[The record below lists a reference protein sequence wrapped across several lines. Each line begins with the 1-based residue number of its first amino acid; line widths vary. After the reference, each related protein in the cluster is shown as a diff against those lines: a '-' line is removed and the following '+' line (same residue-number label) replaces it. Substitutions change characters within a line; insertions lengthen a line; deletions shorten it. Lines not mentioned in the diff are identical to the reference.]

1 MRISS
6 LLIKLIVFISD
17 ICHLSLVKSRG
28 GGVLPYIKKPRRYV
42 PPQRVG
48 SLRRFGLKK
57 GIDFVQFVL
66 ESSMVSDGTTG
77 VHGTYFSF

>member
-1 MRISS
+1 M
-6 LLIKLIVFISD
+6 
-17 ICHLSLVKSRG
+17 
-28 GGVLPYIKKPRRYV
+28 

-66 ESSMVSDGTTG
+66 GSSMVSDGTTG
-77 VHGTYFSF
+77 VHGTYFSFQFQMNKKEREICEFEVNFKKLFLLAF

>member
-17 ICHLSLVKSRG
+17 ICHLSLVKERG
-28 GGVLPYIKKPRRYV
+28 GGGGGVRPYIKKPRRYV

-48 SLRRFGLKK
+48 ALRRFGLRK
-57 GIDFVQFVL
+57 GIDFVQFAL
-66 ESSMVSDGTTG
+66 
-77 VHGTYFSF
+77 

>member
-6 LLIKLIVFISD
+6 LLIKLIVFISE
-17 ICHLSLVKSRG
+17 ICHLSLVKS
-28 GGVLPYIKKPRRYV
+28 GGVLPYIKKPRKYV

-66 ESSMVSDGTTG
+66 GSSMVSDGTTG

>member
-6 LLIKLIVFISD
+6 RLIKLIVFILD
-17 ICHLSLVKSRG
+17 ICHLSLVKSR

-66 ESSMVSDGTTG
+66 GSSIVSDGTTG

>member
-28 GGVLPYIKKPRRYV
+28 GVLPYIKKPRRYV

-48 SLRRFGLKK
+48 SLRRFGPKK

-66 ESSMVSDGTTG
+66 GSGMVSDGTTG